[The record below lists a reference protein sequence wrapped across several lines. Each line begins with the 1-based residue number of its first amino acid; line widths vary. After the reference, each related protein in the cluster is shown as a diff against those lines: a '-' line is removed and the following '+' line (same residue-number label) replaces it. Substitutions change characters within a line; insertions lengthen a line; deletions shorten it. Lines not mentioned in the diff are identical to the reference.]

1 MVTKM
6 ENCCCT
12 CKKMENLRNRINVK
26 LVSNKKDCLKWTSKP
41 SHISHKIFESDLVA
55 ICKNKVALILN
66 KPAYIGMSIL
76 ELSKVLT
83 YEFHYDYIKNKYGNN
98 PRLLFTGTDSLTHKV
113 KTENAFKDF
122 SNDKEMFELIDYSTK
137 LKYYD
142 NLIKLVVGKRKD
154 ETTDVVIEEFVRL
167 NTKMYLHLVDDNGE
181 HENVKGI
188 SKNLLRQY
196 VIMRIQMFC

>member
-1 MVTKM
+1 
-6 ENCCCT
+6 
-12 CKKMENLRNRINVK
+12 MENLRNRINVK

-41 SHISHKIFESDLVA
+41 RYISHKIFENDLVA
-55 ICKNKVALILN
+55 ICKNKVTLILN
-66 KPAYIGMSIL
+66 RPAYIGMSIL

-154 ETTDVVIEEFVRL
+154 ETTNVVIEEFVRL
-167 NTKMYLHLVDDNGE
+167 NTKMYSHLVDDNGE
-181 HENVKGI
+181 HKKVKGI

-196 VIMRIQMFC
+196 VIMRLQMFC